1 MTVHTAKGLE
11 FPYVFLCGMNEGIFP
26 SRKTRTLE
34 GMEEERR
41 LAFVAVTRAQKGL
54 YLSEAQGRNFDGS
67 PRYPSRFILDVDP
80 ALLSFVPDLDENLIR
95 EAKASIRLSDRRL
108 NAGRTDGLL
117 KEGDRVR
124 HRIFGPGTIRGV
136 DPDKSAYTIRFDDL
150 DTDRQITF
158 RAKLE
163 KMD

>member
-1 MTVHTAKGLE
+1 MKKILLIGTGGTIASGRTEEGLKPILTAE
-11 FPYVFLCGMNEGIFP
+11 DI
-26 SRKTRTLE
+26 
-34 GMEEERR
+34 
-41 LAFVAVTRAQKGL
+41 
-54 YLSEAQGRNFDGS
+54 
-67 PRYPSRFILDVDP
+67 
-80 ALLSFVPDLDENLIR
+80 LSFVPDLDENLIR

-136 DPDKSAYTIRFDDL
+136 DPDKSAYIIRFDDL